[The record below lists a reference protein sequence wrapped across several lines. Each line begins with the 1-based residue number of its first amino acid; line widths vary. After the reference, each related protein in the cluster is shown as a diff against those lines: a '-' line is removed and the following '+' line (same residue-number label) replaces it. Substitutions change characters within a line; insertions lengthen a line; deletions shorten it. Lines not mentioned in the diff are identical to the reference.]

1 MSYRLFTFS
10 LLILTVNLFSETGAW
25 ANSVLQTI
33 SRSDETTS
41 LQLYFRFD
49 TLPDSTITTNGR
61 RVDLELARTGLGREV
76 ILPETDDRMIKMVPK
91 ELPSKTILSIYFRYP
106 PQKVTSTRLQETG
119 VLLLDVLLGNQLST
133 SYPELSTKL
142 QGVSVVKRSSN
153 NTSLNPVNISD
164 YAKDWISFFTAYE
177 IPITFTPPPT
187 LHLPPYPLAKTL
199 SPQVPLDQWLPRE
212 IQQVAGEKKWNQVC
226 LLLREEINRQPE
238 ERLKERLVLSYAE
251 ALLRAGE
258 YREPYFLLQR
268 IMIQYPE
275 SALAQLA
282 HLLFLYQQASR
293 GDYINTYF
301 EMLPVIDG
309 LLKQVPLVDDLHLLK
324 AEMALMA
331 HQNEAAEKLLIDPV
345 FSQNN
350 DLTSLRLLRLA
361 DLWYTQGKQA
371 KALTAYTELNKIPE
385 IVQSDP
391 MSLAFYCDSLYLAK
405 RYPEAAKSYTQLGD
419 LLNNRPFQDLALFRL
434 AMCQLHMRATEK
446 KARIDLGQILDAFPQ
461 TEGGVHALLKSV
473 DLDYL
478 SQKIAPYEALAV
490 YAQYA
495 REGKSVLQREECLF
509 KQALVNH
516 LAAEHETSVRQ
527 CMQLLR
533 EYQDGNLRTEAMAL
547 LIQQLP
553 GVISRLVKNEEFVK
567 ALVLAKQ
574 NKKFFVR
581 GWLKPDLL
589 YDLAEAYAK
598 IGMVD
603 QAAQTYQY
611 LFEISD
617 NADKEQIYL
626 PMLQTLLAA
635 GRYLRVEEYADR
647 YQLRYPKGKE
657 SSSIFLLKA
666 QALYRSG
673 HFDETLKILSAK
685 GAPKVPQVTLL
696 KGRVFYETRQWDQ
709 VIEALD
715 SPDLRNRLE
724 ENQLLLPLAESF
736 FQTGRYEKA
745 LPLFQRLAQK
755 DEGSEQVQF
764 RLAQIESRQGNRQ
777 QALKL
782 FQQLAEKGK
791 DPLWKKLAHE
801 EASILTIEQ

>member
-1 MSYRLFTFS
+1 
-10 LLILTVNLFSETGAW
+10 
-25 ANSVLQTI
+25 
-33 SRSDETTS
+33 
-41 LQLYFRFD
+41 
-49 TLPDSTITTNGR
+49 
-61 RVDLELARTGLGREV
+61 
-76 ILPETDDRMIKMVPK
+76 
-91 ELPSKTILSIYFRYP
+91 
-106 PQKVTSTRLQETG
+106 
-119 VLLLDVLLGNQLST
+119 
-133 SYPELSTKL
+133 
-142 QGVSVVKRSSN
+142 
-153 NTSLNPVNISD
+153 
-164 YAKDWISFFTAYE
+164 
-177 IPITFTPPPT
+177 
-187 LHLPPYPLAKTL
+187 
-199 SPQVPLDQWLPRE
+199 
-212 IQQVAGEKKWNQVC
+212 
-226 LLLREEINRQPE
+226 
-238 ERLKERLVLSYAE
+238 
-251 ALLRAGE
+251 
-258 YREPYFLLQR
+258 
-268 IMIQYPE
+268 
-275 SALAQLA
+275 
-282 HLLFLYQQASR
+282 
-293 GDYINTYF
+293 
-301 EMLPVIDG
+301 
-309 LLKQVPLVDDLHLLK
+309 
-324 AEMALMA
+324 
-331 HQNEAAEKLLIDPV
+331 
-345 FSQNN
+345 
-350 DLTSLRLLRLA
+350 
-361 DLWYTQGKQA
+361 
-371 KALTAYTELNKIPE
+371 
-385 IVQSDP
+385 
-391 MSLAFYCDSLYLAK
+391 
-405 RYPEAAKSYTQLGD
+405 
-419 LLNNRPFQDLALFRL
+419 
-434 AMCQLHMRATEK
+434 
-446 KARIDLGQILDAFPQ
+446 
-461 TEGGVHALLKSV
+461 
-473 DLDYL
+473 
-478 SQKIAPYEALAV
+478 
-490 YAQYA
+490 
-495 REGKSVLQREECLF
+495 
-509 KQALVNH
+509 
-516 LAAEHETSVRQ
+516 
-527 CMQLLR
+527 MQLLR

>member
-1 MSYRLFTFS
+1 
-10 LLILTVNLFSETGAW
+10 
-25 ANSVLQTI
+25 
-33 SRSDETTS
+33 
-41 LQLYFRFD
+41 
-49 TLPDSTITTNGR
+49 
-61 RVDLELARTGLGREV
+61 
-76 ILPETDDRMIKMVPK
+76 
-91 ELPSKTILSIYFRYP
+91 
-106 PQKVTSTRLQETG
+106 
-119 VLLLDVLLGNQLST
+119 
-133 SYPELSTKL
+133 
-142 QGVSVVKRSSN
+142 
-153 NTSLNPVNISD
+153 
-164 YAKDWISFFTAYE
+164 
-177 IPITFTPPPT
+177 
-187 LHLPPYPLAKTL
+187 
-199 SPQVPLDQWLPRE
+199 
-212 IQQVAGEKKWNQVC
+212 
-226 LLLREEINRQPE
+226 
-238 ERLKERLVLSYAE
+238 
-251 ALLRAGE
+251 
-258 YREPYFLLQR
+258 
-268 IMIQYPE
+268 MIQYPE